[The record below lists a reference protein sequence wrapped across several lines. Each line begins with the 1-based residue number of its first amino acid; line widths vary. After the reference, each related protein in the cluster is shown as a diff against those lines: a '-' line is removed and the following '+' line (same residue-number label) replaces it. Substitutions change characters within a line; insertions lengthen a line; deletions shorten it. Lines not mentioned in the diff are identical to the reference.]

1 MPRSIWSGAISFG
14 LVNVPVKLYSAV
26 SRKTVRFHQLHDADH
41 VRIQQK
47 RVCPADG
54 EEVPYDNIVKGYE
67 ISPDKY
73 VVIEPEELEALDPK
87 KTRAIEIQEFVDLDE
102 IDPIYFDHP
111 YYLAPDTG
119 AIKAYRLLLSAMQET
134 NKVAIARV
142 VIRQK
147 ENLVAIRATG
157 DVMTMATM
165 VFHDEV
171 VDPGTIDEV
180 PEKGDTK
187 VAGREVEMAQQLI
200 ESLTSEFEPEKYHD
214 EYRERVLELIEAK
227 ASGEEI
233 SIQPPEEPAKVPDL
247 MAALEQSLA
256 AAKGGDGKAAAG
268 TRTRK
273 RSASSSGNGSKTASK
288 KKSSS
293 GSGGSSRSRSRSK
306 ASSKK

>member
-26 SRKTVRFHQLHDADH
+26 SRKSVRFHQLHDADH

-47 RVCPADG
+47 RICPADG

-73 VVIEPEELEALDPK
+73 VVVEPEELEALDPK
-87 KTRAIEIQEFVDLDE
+87 KTRSIDIQEFVDLSE

-111 YYLAPDTG
+111 YYLAPGTG
-119 AIKAYRLLLSAMQET
+119 ASKPYRLLLTAMKET

-165 VFHDEV
+165 VFQDEV
-171 VDPGTIDEV
+171 VSPDTIDEL
-180 PEKGDTK
+180 PDDDADASE
-187 VAGREVEMAQQLI
+187 REVEMAEQLI
-200 ESLTSEFEPEKYHD
+200 SSLTGEFEPEKYHD

-233 SIQPPEEPAKVPDL
+233 VIQPQEEPTKVPDL

-256 AAKGGDGKAAAG
+256 AATGGDGKAATKRKG
-268 TRTRK
+268 TA
-273 RSASSSGNGSKTASK
+273 SAASNGSKKTPAAK
-288 KKSSS
+288 KKTAS
-293 GSGGSSRSRSRSK
+293 GSGRSRSK

>member
-54 EEVPYDNIVKGYE
+54 EEVAYDNIVKGYE
-67 ISPDKY
+67 ISPDQY

-87 KTRAIEIQEFVDLDE
+87 KTRSIDIQEFVDLSE

-111 YYLAPDTG
+111 YYLAPGTG
-119 AIKAYRLLLSAMQET
+119 ASKAYRLLLAAMRET

-157 DVMTMATM
+157 DVLTMATM

-171 VDPGTIDEV
+171 IDPGTIDEV
-180 PEKGDTK
+180 PDDDAEASK
-187 VAGREVEMAQQLI
+187 REIEMAEQLI
-200 ESLTSEFEPEKYHD
+200 ESLTGDFEPEKYHD

-227 ASGEEI
+227 AAGEEI

-256 AAKGGDGKAAAG
+256 AAKGSAGNGGEKAG
-268 TRTRK
+268 TTKRK
-273 RSASSSGNGSKTASK
+273 RSTSSSGNGAK

-293 GSGGSSRSRSRSK
+293 SGSSSRSRSK

>member
-14 LVNVPVKLYSAV
+14 LVNVPVKLFSAV
-26 SRKTVRFHQLHDADH
+26 SRKSVRFHQLHDKDG

-54 EEVPYDNIVKGYE
+54 EEVAYDNIVKGYE
-67 ISPDKY
+67 ISPDRY

-87 KTRAIEIQEFVDLDE
+87 RTRAIEIQEFVDLEE

-111 YYLAPDTG
+111 YYLAPDKG
-119 AIKAYRLLLSAMQET
+119 AAKPYRLLLPAMQET

-147 ENLVAIRATG
+147 ENLVAIRATAG
-157 DVMTMATM
+157 VMTMATM

-171 VDPGTIDEV
+171 VSPDTLDEIPDDDEATV
-180 PEKGDTK
+180 SD
-187 VAGREVEMAQQLI
+187 REVEMAQQLI
-200 ESLTSEFEPEKYHD
+200 GSLTAPFEPEKYHD

-227 ASGEEI
+227 AAGEELVV
-233 SIQPPEEPAKVPDL
+233 QPVEEPQKVPDL

-256 AAKGGDGKAAAG
+256 AADKSGGG
-268 TRTRK
+268 TSRTRK
-273 RSASSSGNGSKTASK
+273 RAASGDGGEPAK
-288 KKSSS
+288 KPARR
-293 GSGGSSRSRSRSK
+293 GGSRAK
-306 ASSKK
+306 ATKK

>member
-26 SRKTVRFHQLHDADH
+26 SRKSVRFHQLHDKDG

-54 EEVPYDNIVKGYE
+54 EEVPYENIVKGYE
-67 ISPDKY
+67 ITPDRY

-87 KTRAIEIQEFVDLDE
+87 RTRSIEIQEFVDLDE

-111 YYLAPDTG
+111 YYLAPDKG
-119 AIKAYRLLLSAMQET
+119 AQKAYRLLLRAMQET

-147 ENLVAIRATG
+147 ESLVAIRAT
-157 DVMTMATM
+157 DNVMTMATM

-171 VDPGTIDEV
+171 VSPEAIDEL
-180 PEKGDTK
+180 PDEEAEASD
-187 VAGREVEMAQQLI
+187 REVEMAEQLI
-200 ESLTSEFEPEKYHD
+200 GSLTSPFEPEKYHD

-227 ASGEEI
+227 AQGTEI
-233 SIQPPEEPAKVPDL
+233 AVQPAEEPAKVPDL
-247 MAALEQSLA
+247 MAALEASLA
-256 AAKGGDGKAAAG
+256 AAKGDGQGAT
-268 TRTRK
+268 TRPRK
-273 RSASSSGNGSKTASK
+273 RSGAGTGNGGAK
-288 KKSSS
+288 KKSPA
-293 GSGGSSRSRSRSK
+293 GGGRSRAR

>member
-14 LVNVPVKLYSAV
+14 LVNVPVKLFSAV
-26 SRKTVRFHQLHDADH
+26 SRKNVRFHQLHDKDG

-54 EEVPYDNIVKGYE
+54 EEVAYENIVKGYE
-67 ISPDKY
+67 IAPDKY

-87 KTRAIEIQEFVDLDE
+87 KTRAIEIQEFVDLEE

-111 YYLAPDTG
+111 YYLAPDKG
-119 AIKAYRLLLSAMQET
+119 AAKPYRLLLQAMQDT

-157 DVMTMATM
+157 NVMTMATM

-171 VDPGTIDEV
+171 VPADTLDEIPDDDEATV
-180 PEKGDTK
+180 SD
-187 VAGREVEMAQQLI
+187 REVEMAQQLI
-200 ESLTSEFEPEKYHD
+200 GSLTAAFEPEKYHD

-227 ASGEEI
+227 AAGEELVV
-233 SIQPPEEPAKVPDL
+233 QPEEEPQKVPDL

-256 AAKGGDGKAAAG
+256 AAQKSGGGTSRSRKRAASGDGGEPAKKPARRG
-268 TRTRK
+268 
-273 RSASSSGNGSKTASK
+273 GSRAKASK
-288 KKSSS
+288 K
-293 GSGGSSRSRSRSK
+293 
-306 ASSKK
+306 

>member
-111 YYLAPDTG
+111 YYLAPGTG
-119 AIKAYRLLLSAMQET
+119 ASKAYRLLMSAMQET

-157 DVMTMATM
+157 NVMTMATM

-171 VDPGTIDEV
+171 VSPDTIDEL
-180 PEKGDTK
+180 PDED
-187 VAGREVEMAQQLI
+187 AEASGREIDMAQQLI
-200 ESLTSEFEPEKYHD
+200 GSLTSEFEPEKYRD
-214 EYRERVLELIEAK
+214 EYRDRVLELIEAK
-227 ASGEEI
+227 AQGEEI

-256 AAKGGDGKAAAG
+256 AAKTGAGDGKAASG
-268 TRTRK
+268 GRK
-273 RSASSSGNGSKTASK
+273 RSSA
-288 KKSSS
+288 
-293 GSGGSSRSRSRSK
+293 
-306 ASSKK
+306 

>member
-14 LVNVPVKLYSAV
+14 LVNVPVKLFSAV
-26 SRKTVRFHQLHDADH
+26 SRKSVRFHQLHDKDG

-54 EEVPYDNIVKGYE
+54 EEVPYENIVKGYE

-73 VVIEPEELEALDPK
+73 VLIETEELEALDPK
-87 KTRAIEIQEFVDLDE
+87 KTRAIEIQEFVDLEE

-111 YYLAPDTG
+111 YYLAPDKG
-119 AIKAYRLLLSAMQET
+119 AAKPYRLLLQAMQDT

-171 VDPGTIDEV
+171 VSPDTIDEV
-180 PEKGDTK
+180 QEDGEASVSD
-187 VAGREVEMAQQLI
+187 REVEMAQQLI
-200 ESLTSEFEPEKYHD
+200 GSLTAPFEPEKYHD
-214 EYRERVLELIEAK
+214 EYRERVMELIEAK

-233 SIQPPEEPAKVPDL
+233 TIQPPEEPAKVPDL

-256 AAKGGDGKAAAG
+256 AAKGSGDGKASG
-268 TRTRK
+268 TTRTRK
-273 RSASSSGNGSKTASK
+273 RSTSSSGNGSKTTPK

-293 GSGGSSRSRSRSK
+293 SSGGSRSRSK
-306 ASSKK
+306 ATSSKK

>member
-26 SRKTVRFHQLHDADH
+26 SRKSVRFHQLHDADH

-67 ISPDKY
+67 ISPDRY

-87 KTRAIEIQEFVDLDE
+87 KTRSIEIQEFVDLDE

-111 YYLAPDTG
+111 YYLAPGTG
-119 AIKAYRLLLSAMQET
+119 AQKAYRLLLSAMKET

-147 ENLVAIRATG
+147 ENLVAIRAT
-157 DVMTMATM
+157 DNVMTMATM

-171 VDPGTIDEV
+171 INPEAIDELPDDDEAQV
-180 PEKGDTK
+180 SD
-187 VAGREVEMAQQLI
+187 REVDMAEQLI
-200 ESLTSEFEPEKYHD
+200 NSLTADFEPEKYHD

-233 SIQPPEEPAKVPDL
+233 VVQPPEEPVKVPDL

-256 AAKGGDGKAAAG
+256 AAQGDGKSTS
-268 TRTRK
+268 TRRK
-273 RSASSSGNGSKTASK
+273 RSTASSGNGAK
-288 KKSSS
+288 KKATSS
-293 GSGGSSRSRSRSK
+293 SRSRSK